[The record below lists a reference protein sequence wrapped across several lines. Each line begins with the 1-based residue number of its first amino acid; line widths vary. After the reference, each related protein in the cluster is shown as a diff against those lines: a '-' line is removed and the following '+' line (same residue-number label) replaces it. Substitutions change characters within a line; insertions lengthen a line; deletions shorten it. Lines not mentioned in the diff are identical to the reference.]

1 VPPPPATAGIISA
14 NTAGR
19 QARPYTLP
27 ARSRISRLRSQDP
40 AGSLTHTHP
49 SSPGRMGRSH
59 DSIDRGW
66 GHARPPF
73 LPAPHQPQCGTA
85 GRHNYHASTRANV
98 PLRGVPGWTGLSRS
112 RPLITQ
118 RCEVVPMAT
127 AATLPA
133 SPAGPPCM
141 SMPNQY
147 CCLHRRVATTNP
159 SCHSTPR
166 LCLCLFTDRA
176 CNACMTAVRRRHPQR
191 VGGRHA
197 ILIDEAPSRQTRCVC
212 VSMHACMHE
221 IRCCEYLA
229 LFRHTGCLH
238 GMGAQKHRRA
248 YYTATEQRGNTALC
262 VQLGGASDGPSY
274 RAVLSDSV
282 QDVGTGQQLTV
293 AGGKRMR
300 RQRRRYSLWRRPL
313 RVRGP
318 QPTVTHI
325 ARRQQHPSQKKNAA
339 KDGRT
344 IPATVGRTA
353 RTVRRP
359 LHVVP

>member
-1 VPPPPATAGIISA
+1 VTDRSLYSHLPFQRDASDSYAYRYTASVPPPPATAGIISA

-98 PLRGVPGWTGLSRS
+98 PLREVPGWTGLSRS

-212 VSMHACMHE
+212 RCMHACMKSAAAS
-221 IRCCEYLA
+221 ISLYSV
-229 LFRHTGCLH
+229 T
-238 GMGAQKHRRA
+238 
-248 YYTATEQRGNTALC
+248 RGVCMAWTRKSIDEPTILLQNRGGIPHC
-262 VQLGGASDGPSY
+262 V
-274 RAVLSDSV
+274 
-282 QDVGTGQQLTV
+282 
-293 AGGKRMR
+293 
-300 RQRRRYSLWRRPL
+300 YSSE
-313 RVRGP
+313 
-318 QPTVTHI
+318 
-325 ARRQQHPSQKKNAA
+325 ARRT
-339 KDGRT
+339 GRA
-344 IPATVGRTA
+344 IE
-353 RTVRRP
+353 
-359 LHVVP
+359 LY